1 MQIELAKTVA
11 AAAGHCLLDPG
22 VRRRL
27 AGNHQLD
34 QEYRSFDPGP
44 VQTGTRLR
52 EDRIMLGA
60 EVTQEVEIATIECP
74 HRLRLLVDHP
84 DLHYELDHLVD
95 AVYGGSCRMMLIF
108 RSSPAT
114 AAGRVLQPLMS
125 PFMGVTL
132 RDELEQD
139 LSDLATAVSRRGLG

>member
-1 MQIELAKTVA
+1 LT
-11 AAAGHCLLDPG
+11 
-22 VRRRL
+22 
-27 AGNHQLD
+27 
-34 QEYRSFDPGP
+34 PGP
-44 VQTGTRLR
+44 IQTGTRLR
-52 EDRIMLGA
+52 EDRIMFGA
-60 EVTQEVEIATIECP
+60 EVTQEVEIATIERP

-95 AVYGGSCRMMLIF
+95 AIYGGSCRMMLIF

-114 AAGRVLQPLMS
+114 AAGRGLQPLMS